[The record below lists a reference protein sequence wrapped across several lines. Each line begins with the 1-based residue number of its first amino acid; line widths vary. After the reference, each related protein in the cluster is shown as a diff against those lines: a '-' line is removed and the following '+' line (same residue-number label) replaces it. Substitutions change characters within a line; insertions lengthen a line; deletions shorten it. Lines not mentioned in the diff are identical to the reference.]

1 MMRLRLRF
9 GRRSVHVALPLFAV
23 VLIWSYWTLAPSSSR
38 LYDPRTSAI
47 HKPLPQP
54 LGGPI
59 TSSIIVPAYKERAN
73 LRPLTERI
81 FQAVRDKASVELVIV
96 DDNSGDGTETE
107 IADLRNE
114 GYNVELLVRTGEKGL
129 SSAVLRGFEIA
140 RGSSLIVMDAD
151 LQHPPETIQP
161 LLDSLSDETPIAL
174 ATRYGKGVSMSK
186 GWPLYRRVISWGA
199 RTLARPLTSAS
210 DPMTGF
216 FAIRR
221 DHFLKS
227 RPINSSGFKIAL
239 ELMLKTPP
247 SRIAESPY
255 SFGLRQTGTSKL
267 SSKVMVRYV
276 GQLLTLYAWKIGI
289 LFHVLVALGVGL
301 GVLGLEKAVG
311 IVRRR
316 KGTGPML
323 VGHMSRERKPMFIPG
338 GGGGGGG
345 GGLRGNSRQLG
356 STRNLPPADRHGK
369 RMM

>member
-107 IADLRNE
+107 ISDLRNE

-161 LLDSLSDETPIAL
+161 LLDSLSDEIPIAL
-174 ATRYGKGVSMSK
+174 AT
-186 GWPLYRRVISWGA
+186 
-199 RTLARPLTSAS
+199 RPLTSAS

-301 GVLGLEKAVG
+301 GVLGLEQAVG